1 MNNPESQFEVPV
13 PPRKRKQGFWHL
25 VKECL
30 QNGGPG
36 YLQFA
41 ITNICN
47 AHCDF
52 CGFSVDRFDR
62 KQYKSVS
69 LKEAYDVI
77 DISVKAGALVL
88 ENGGETYRAEETCVR
103 IARALGANEAYS
115 FVTPTVVIVSVT
127 DKDRRY
133 HTAVRRITQR
143 TVNLKKIARINSLSR
158 RLASRN
164 RPPVPWMVER
174 SLERIRLSPEHNPLK
189 IIIMAGFSSLFFA
202 LMFHGGLIE
211 AGIAFCIGILLRIM
225 LIFLDK
231 FRLNNFIVSVISGG
245 LISVLCEMVLFLGM
259 IPDSVTVMT
268 AVLMQVVPGLAIVNA
283 IRDLIAGDLMA
294 GTARLME
301 AFMVAAGLSAGSA
314 FGILVFAHA
323 VG

>member
-1 MNNPESQFEVPV
+1 MNSI
-13 PPRKRKQGFWHL
+13 L
-25 VKECL
+25 
-30 QNGGPG
+30 
-36 YLQFA
+36 
-41 ITNICN
+41 I
-47 AHCDF
+47 D
-52 CGFSVDRFDR
+52 
-62 KQYKSVS
+62 
-69 LKEAYDVI
+69 DVI
-77 DISVKAGALVL
+77 DISVKAGTLVL

-127 DKDRRY
+127 DKDRRC

-158 RLASRN
+158 RLASRLQQ
-164 RPPVPWMVER
+164 PAPWMVER
-174 SLERIRLSPEHNPLK
+174 LLERVRLSPEHNPLK

-202 LMFHGGLIE
+202 LMFHGGFIE

-245 LISVLCEMVLFLGM
+245 LISVLCELVLLFGL

-314 FGILVFAHA
+314 FGILVFVHA
-323 VG
+323 LG

>member
-1 MNNPESQFEVPV
+1 MS
-13 PPRKRKQGFWHL
+13 GIL
-25 VKECL
+25 
-30 QNGGPG
+30 
-36 YLQFA
+36 
-41 ITNICN
+41 I
-47 AHCDF
+47 D
-52 CGFSVDRFDR
+52 
-62 KQYKSVS
+62 
-69 LKEAYDVI
+69 DVI

-245 LISVLCEMVLFLGM
+245 LISVLCELVLLFGL

-283 IRDLIAGDLMA
+283 IRDLIAGDLVS
-294 GTARLME
+294 GVARATD
-301 AFMVAAGLSAGSA
+301 AFMTAAGLSAGTAAGLLIFS
-314 FGILVFAHA
+314 GIV
-323 VG
+323 